1 MEGSRKV
8 KIHGGNPNIHIFLRL
23 FCFMLLVG
31 INRGQKIYKD
41 KYCLSQ
47 EWVFIFSLK
56 YVIKKVEISLYD
68 RYKLQCAHHT

>member
-1 MEGSRKV
+1 
-8 KIHGGNPNIHIFLRL
+8 
-23 FCFMLLVG
+23 MLLVG

-56 YVIKKVEISLYD
+56 YIIKKVEISLYD
-68 RYKLQCAHHT
+68 RYKPVVCTSHIESRSQL